1 MPKNYP
7 VKYRTPHPSCKNMV
21 FKNRSKRVLVRLG
34 ASSKS
39 FDNPLRRP
47 FEINSLLAIAEN
59 SDKQKMKEKLVAA
72 GVKTTE
78 SYFNTPENR
87 QIFKEKAAEGKNWNG
102 VVFKKRNHRRSIGM
116 EFLPTTEIDK
126 LADAKY
132 NGGLIERRINIRRE
146 WRVHYAPA
154 VNKYFAVEKRRRND
168 AAQQGIV
175 ERNLDTCVFRL
186 DFDKPEGWETE
197 ALPLCK
203 KAVEAVGLDIAAI
216 DLALSSGG
224 IFYIIEVN
232 SGPGLGELTH
242 KWYNE
247 TIEELIDYKIVN
259 NIRSNA

>member
-1 MPKNYP
+1 MPKNHK
-7 VKYRTPHPSCKNMV
+7 VKFRTPHPSCKGMM
-21 FKNRSKRVLVRLG
+21 FKDRQKRVLVRLG

-47 FEINSLLAIAEN
+47 FEINSLTAIAEN
-59 SDKQKMKEKLVAA
+59 ADKQRMKEKLMEA

-78 SYFNTPENR
+78 SYFNIPENR
-87 QIFKEKAAEGKNWNG
+87 QLFKEKAAAGKNWNG

-116 EFLPTTEIDK
+116 EFLPTAEIDK
-126 LADAKY
+126 LAENKY
-132 NGGLIERRINIRRE
+132 HGGLIERRINIRRE

-168 AAQQGIV
+168 AVENGIV
-175 ERNLDTCVFRL
+175 ERNLETCVFRL
-186 DFDKPEGWETE
+186 DFEKPEGWETE

-203 KAVEAVGLDIAAI
+203 AAVEAVNLDVAAV

-224 IFYIIEVN
+224 IFYVIEVN
-232 SGPGLGELTH
+232 SGPGLGDLTK

-247 TIEELIDYKIVN
+247 TIEELISYKIEN
-259 NIRSNA
+259 NIRSNV